1 MAAITMSYREKP
13 QYAKLKMQRG
23 ITNRAIAG
31 GLPPIL
37 DTAACTPL
45 GRAADHL
52 NLAFVGPA

>member
-1 MAAITMSYREKP
+1 MSYREKP